1 MITKEDVLQAQ
12 NDWSNSF
19 LEIVSLHQNNIN
31 ISKATSDF
39 IDRLYYYEIGEVLFK
54 PTLASEIQ
62 FRKTKEGA
70 LSYFIGNN
78 NNFSEDSGFALKSW
92 SYIKWENSSVKI
104 FDDIALAMGNYFFTN
119 NEGVL
124 KVEFSFVYKK
134 DQNDKLRIIL
144 HDSHLPYKK

>member
-54 PTLASEIQ
+54 PTLASENQ

-134 DQNDKLRIIL
+134 DQNDKPDQQL
-144 HDSHLPYKK
+144 